1 MDLIHIHRT
10 LHPKPVEYTFFT
22 NAYGSFSRID
32 NMLGHKT
39 SCNKFKMTVII
50 PSIFNNYNNKKLKTS
65 NRKKVG
71 GGITNMWRLSNTLLK
86 KQWSNKGNKTKKGP

>member
-71 GGITNMWRLSNTLLK
+71 GGRSQTC
-86 KQWSNKGNKTKKGP
+86 GD